1 MKNLLLSAICIV
13 SLFLS
18 SCQNWIDVNPKTDIE
33 AEEFFTSEDGFKS
46 ALTGL
51 YSMMVLEKSYGRQ
64 MTFDFVE
71 KLVQRYDNYAAGSVT
86 DEERAAIYKYGETTS
101 SKNAIAEIWLK
112 LYNEIANINN
122 FLQYLETN
130 GDVIVTEGYRD
141 LMKGEALGLRA
152 FHYFDL
158 LRLFAPSY
166 KADPGY
172 TAIPYIT
179 KYSNK
184 VSPQKTVSEVIDSVI
199 VDLKAAVT
207 DLEGRDPIFDPLYQA
222 TTGSDMYMWTQPMPD
237 RNEFLSY
244 RGFRLNYYA
253 VNALLA
259 RVYAYKLD
267 KKQAYDYAKIVLESG
282 VFKFTDYWKIT
293 SDIQYRNRILRPEIV
308 FGFNVPRMTK
318 VFEPYSPSYSSSK
331 KWLTIKNSEQMFEGS
346 ANDYRL
352 NYLME
357 HEILAAFDRPS
368 CIKFVKPEN
377 ADEMTEEEM
386 GRIAPMIRIS
396 EMYYYVCEYL
406 MDSDLN
412 GAKTELQKLRNARN
426 AKEALIANSPAE
438 LEDVIVNDARRE
450 FMCEGQLF
458 YFYKR
463 LGRKVVDESGNYTMT
478 EKDFVL
484 PLPDVELE
492 FGNRL
497 SELYK

>member
-1 MKNLLLSAICIV
+1 MNRKYILIGLLVCITGIFSGCHSWLDVQPEDQVTDGQLFSTESGFRTALNGIYVELSNNA
-13 SLFLS
+13 LYGGELS
-18 SCQNWIDVNPKTDIE
+18 VD
-33 AEEFFTSEDGFKS
+33 A
-46 ALTGL
+46 
-51 YSMMVLEKSYGRQ
+51 
-64 MTFDFVE
+64 VE
-71 KLVQRYDNYAAGSVT
+71 ILAQRYDFSGNTTNAYRLGTYNYTIDYAKSKFAAVWEKAYS
-86 DEERAAIYKYGETTS
+86 
-101 SKNAIAEIWLK
+101 L
-112 LYNEIANINN
+112 IANCNK
-122 FLQYLETN
+122 LLEYAEKNEEVLT
-130 GDVIVTEGYRD
+130 GKMRKMII
-141 LMKGEALGLRA
+141 GEAMALRA
-152 FHYFDL
+152 FLHFDM
-158 LRLFAPSY
+158 LRLFGPSY

>member
-1 MKNLLLSAICIV
+1 MAQYYAIPDETHEFAQ
-13 SLFLS
+13 LAKY
-18 SCQNWIDVNPKTDIE
+18 QYKDVNISPKIDE
-33 AEEFFTSEDGFKS
+33 MWLE
-46 ALTGL
+46 L
-51 YSMMVLEKSYGRQ
+51 Y
-64 MTFDFVE
+64 FC
-71 KLVQRYDNYAAGSVT
+71 
-86 DEERAAIYKYGETTS
+86 
-101 SKNAIAEIWLK
+101 
-112 LYNEIANINN
+112 IANCNI
-122 FLQYLETN
+122 LLERLEEVGPDFFEDERTYY
-130 GDVIVTEGYRD
+130 I
-141 LMKGEALGLRA
+141 LHGEARALRA
-152 FHYFDL
+152 FFHFDL

>member
-1 MKNLLLSAICIV
+1 
-13 SLFLS
+13 
-18 SCQNWIDVNPKTDIE
+18 
-33 AEEFFTSEDGFKS
+33 
-46 ALTGL
+46 
-51 YSMMVLEKSYGRQ
+51 
-64 MTFDFVE
+64 
-71 KLVQRYDNYAAGSVT
+71 
-86 DEERAAIYKYGETTS
+86 
-101 SKNAIAEIWLK
+101 
-112 LYNEIANINN
+112 
-122 FLQYLETN
+122 
-130 GDVIVTEGYRD
+130 
-141 LMKGEALGLRA
+141 
-152 FHYFDL
+152 
-158 LRLFAPSY
+158 
-166 KADPGY
+166 
-172 TAIPYIT
+172 
-179 KYSNK
+179 
-184 VSPQKTVSEVIDSVI
+184 
-199 VDLKAAVT
+199 
-207 DLEGRDPIFDPLYQA
+207 
-222 TTGSDMYMWTQPMPD
+222 
-237 RNEFLSY
+237 
-244 RGFRLNYYA
+244 
-253 VNALLA
+253 
-259 RVYAYKLD
+259 
-267 KKQAYDYAKIVLESG
+267 
-282 VFKFTDYWKIT
+282 
-293 SDIQYRNRILRPEIV
+293 
-308 FGFNVPRMTK
+308 
-318 VFEPYSPSYSSSK
+318 
-331 KWLTIKNSEQMFEGS
+331 MFEGS

-406 MDSDLN
+406 MNSDLN

>member
-1 MKNLLLSAICIV
+1 M
-13 SLFLS
+13 
-18 SCQNWIDVNPKTDIE
+18 
-33 AEEFFTSEDGFKS
+33 
-46 ALTGL
+46 
-51 YSMMVLEKSYGRQ
+51 
-64 MTFDFVE
+64 
-71 KLVQRYDNYAAGSVT
+71 
-86 DEERAAIYKYGETTS
+86 
-101 SKNAIAEIWLK
+101 
-112 LYNEIANINN
+112 
-122 FLQYLETN
+122 
-130 GDVIVTEGYRD
+130 
-141 LMKGEALGLRA
+141 
-152 FHYFDL
+152 
-158 LRLFAPSY
+158 
-166 KADPGY
+166 
-172 TAIPYIT
+172 
-179 KYSNK
+179 
-184 VSPQKTVSEVIDSVI
+184 SPQKTVSEVIDSVI

-318 VFEPYSPSYSSSK
+318 VFEPYSPSYSSNK

>member
-1 MKNLLLSAICIV
+1 M
-13 SLFLS
+13 
-18 SCQNWIDVNPKTDIE
+18 
-33 AEEFFTSEDGFKS
+33 
-46 ALTGL
+46 
-51 YSMMVLEKSYGRQ
+51 
-64 MTFDFVE
+64 
-71 KLVQRYDNYAAGSVT
+71 
-86 DEERAAIYKYGETTS
+86 
-101 SKNAIAEIWLK
+101 
-112 LYNEIANINN
+112 
-122 FLQYLETN
+122 
-130 GDVIVTEGYRD
+130 
-141 LMKGEALGLRA
+141 
-152 FHYFDL
+152 
-158 LRLFAPSY
+158 
-166 KADPGY
+166 
-172 TAIPYIT
+172 
-179 KYSNK
+179 
-184 VSPQKTVSEVIDSVI
+184 
-199 VDLKAAVT
+199 
-207 DLEGRDPIFDPLYQA
+207 
-222 TTGSDMYMWTQPMPD
+222 
-237 RNEFLSY
+237 
-244 RGFRLNYYA
+244 
-253 VNALLA
+253 
-259 RVYAYKLD
+259 
-267 KKQAYDYAKIVLESG
+267 LESG